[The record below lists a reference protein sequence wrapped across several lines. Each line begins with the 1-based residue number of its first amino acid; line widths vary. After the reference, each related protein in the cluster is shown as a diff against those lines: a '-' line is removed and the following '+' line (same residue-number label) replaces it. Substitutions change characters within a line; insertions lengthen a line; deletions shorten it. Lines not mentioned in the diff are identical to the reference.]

1 MRTGTRKRKPG
12 PSRGTRVAGAALLGV
27 LLLAACSDGGQ
38 DTGETAGDDAA
49 GGAETVVE
57 EEPEAPPAFAAEP
70 AATLTEE
77 AFTPPMPAA
86 VLGDA
91 VFLADHTGLT
101 RFDAEGTETGRAE
114 PEHPVIHIPDTIPE
128 DSLDQAQAGVRSVQT
143 PLAGELNGDPVVF
156 SGFPVELPAGEGL
169 EIIAADADTGERV
182 WNTSFAPEKWGTAPP
197 RVSASTSLL
206 GYHDDLL
213 ILQIVKDRMMSSTY
227 AVSVPDA
234 AVAWSDTDAHFSL
247 AVHEDVIIARQ
258 IVDGGLM
265 GPLTGLSPV
274 DGSVVWRKADDDTN
288 GGAGFGPVLRVGLPD
303 GLKSA
308 LVSAA
313 DGSVLVTDEDGLPT
327 GSPHCV
333 HDRAADIVV
342 CGADSGAV
350 AVAVDADGTVLWS
363 LSRDDDGWSGVP
375 TGTDEGI
382 VFVDRGEDAPPVA
395 VNAADGEVVNEDSG
409 VAPALFGSGFGV
421 VRDGPVLTLHP
432 RAD

>member
-1 MRTGTRKRKPG
+1 MRTGTRRTG
-12 PSRGTRVAGAALLGV
+12 VRRGRRTRVAGTALLGV
-27 LLLAACSDGGQ
+27 ALLAACSGG
-38 DTGETAGDDAA
+38 GEDAAGAGGDDAS
-49 GGAETVVE
+49 GAETVVVE

-70 AATLTEE
+70 AAILTEE

-114 PEHPVIHIPDTIPE
+114 PEHPVIQVPDTIPE

-143 PLAGELNGDPVVF
+143 PLAGEVDGTPVVF
-156 SGFPVELPAGEGL
+156 SGFPVQLPAGEGL
-169 EIIAADADTGERV
+169 EIIAADAGTGERV
-182 WNTSFAPEKWGTAPP
+182 WNAAFVPEEWGAAPP

-227 AVSVPDA
+227 AISVPDA

-247 AVHEDVIIARQ
+247 AVHEDVIIARE

-265 GPLTGLSPV
+265 GPLAGLSPV
-274 DGSVVWRKADDDTN
+274 DGSVVWRRADDETN

-308 LVSAA
+308 LVSTA
-313 DGSVLVTDEDGLPT
+313 DGSLLATDEDGLPT

-333 HDRAADIVV
+333 HDPTTDIVV

-350 AVAVDADGTVLWS
+350 AVDADGAVLWS

-421 VRDGPVLTLHP
+421 VREGPVLTLHP

>member
-1 MRTGTRKRKPG
+1 MRTGTRTRSAG
-12 PSRGTRVAGAALLGV
+12 RGRRARVAGAALLGV
-27 LLLAACSDGGQ
+27 ALLAACSGGGEDTDGA
-38 DTGETAGDDAA
+38 AGDAA
-49 GGAETVVE
+49 EGTEAVVE
-57 EEPEAPPAFAAEP
+57 EEPEGPPAFAAEP

-101 RFDAEGTETGRAE
+101 RFDAEGTKTGRAE
-114 PEHPVIHIPDTIPE
+114 PEHPVIQVPDTIPE

-143 PLAGELNGDPVVF
+143 PLAGEVNGTPVVF
-156 SGFPVELPAGEGL
+156 SGFPVQLPAGEGL
-169 EIIAADADTGERV
+169 EIIAADAGTGERV
-182 WNTSFAPEKWGTAPP
+182 WNAAFVPEEWGAAPP

-234 AVAWSDTDAHFSL
+234 AVVWSDTDAHFAL
-247 AVHEDVIIARQ
+247 AVHEGVIIARQ

-288 GGAGFGPVLRVGLPD
+288 GGAGFGPVLRVGLPG

-308 LVSAA
+308 LVSTA

-327 GSPHCV
+327 GSPPCV
-333 HDRAADIVV
+333 HEPTTDIVV

-350 AVAVDADGTVLWS
+350 AVDADGAVLWS
-363 LSRDDDGWSGVP
+363 LSRDDEGWSGVP
-375 TGTDEGI
+375 VGAEGGI

-395 VNAADGEVVNEDSG
+395 VNAADGEMVNEDSG
-409 VAPALFGSGFGV
+409 AAPALFGSGFGV

>member
-1 MRTGTRKRKPG
+1 MRTGTRTRSAG
-12 PSRGTRVAGAALLGV
+12 RGRRTRVAGAALLGV
-27 LLLAACSDGGQ
+27 ALLAACSGGGEDTDGA
-38 DTGETAGDDAA
+38 AGDAA
-49 GGAETVVE
+49 EGTEAVVE
-57 EEPEAPPAFAAEP
+57 EEPEVPPAFAAEP

-114 PEHPVIHIPDTIPE
+114 PEHPVIHVPDTIPE

-143 PLAGELNGDPVVF
+143 PLAGEVNGTPVVF
-156 SGFPVELPAGEGL
+156 SGFPVQLPAGEGL
-169 EIIAADADTGERV
+169 EIIAADAGTGERV
-182 WNTSFAPEKWGTAPP
+182 WNAAFVPEEWGAAPP

-234 AVAWSDTDAHFSL
+234 AVAWSDTDAHFAL
-247 AVHEDVIIARQ
+247 AVHEGVIIARQ

-288 GGAGFGPVLRVGLPD
+288 GGAGFGPVLRVGLPG

-308 LVSAA
+308 LVSTA

-327 GSPHCV
+327 GSPPCV
-333 HDRAADIVV
+333 HEPTTDVV
-342 CGADSGAV
+342 MCGADSGAV
-350 AVAVDADGTVLWS
+350 AVDADGAVLWS
-363 LSRDDDGWSGVP
+363 LSRDDEGWSGVP
-375 TGTDEGI
+375 VGAEGGI

-395 VNAADGEVVNEDSG
+395 VNAADGEMVNEDSG

-421 VRDGPVLTLHP
+421 VRDGPVLNLHP